1 MEGVGEASDLGLADG
16 PVGHLGAF
24 GESQDLLYLGV
35 HGREKASS
43 ELGLVVVVKLCGW
56 LNDFDTFE
64 KIVEEGPGPVRRGVG
79 QPPDGDGVAPVRFA
93 MVSHDSAQIVK
104 DQLLSPAL

>member
-43 ELGLVVVVKLCGW
+43 ELGLVVVVKLCG
-56 LNDFDTFE
+56 
-64 KIVEEGPGPVRRGVG
+64 
-79 QPPDGDGVAPVRFA
+79 
-93 MVSHDSAQIVK
+93 
-104 DQLLSPAL
+104 